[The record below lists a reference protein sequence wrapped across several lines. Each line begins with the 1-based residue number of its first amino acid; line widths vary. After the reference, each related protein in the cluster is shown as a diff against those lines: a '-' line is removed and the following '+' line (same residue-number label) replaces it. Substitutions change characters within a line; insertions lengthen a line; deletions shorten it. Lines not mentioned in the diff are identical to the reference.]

1 MKSAWPLLIG
11 GYFPAFLW
19 GVTAIFQKQSAQ
31 AATGPAL
38 YLIAFGG
45 AAAIVGMVWASVW
58 QPSTWTGQGIVFA
71 TTAGVCFGTA
81 TGLINYALSTYATP
95 VSKLAPI
102 WSCNVL
108 VTLAIGAIVLGE
120 AAEVNLVK
128 LITGAV
134 LIVGGAVLVG
144 NS

>member
-1 MKSAWPLLIG
+1 MAALPLDRTRDCLCHYGWSLFRDRDWPD
-11 GYFPAFLW
+11 
-19 GVTAIFQKQSAQ
+19 Q
-31 AATGPAL
+31 
-38 YLIAFGG
+38 
-45 AAAIVGMVWASVW
+45 
-58 QPSTWTGQGIVFA
+58 
-71 TTAGVCFGTA
+71 
-81 TGLINYALSTYATP
+81 LSTYATP

-128 LITGAV
+128 LIAGAV